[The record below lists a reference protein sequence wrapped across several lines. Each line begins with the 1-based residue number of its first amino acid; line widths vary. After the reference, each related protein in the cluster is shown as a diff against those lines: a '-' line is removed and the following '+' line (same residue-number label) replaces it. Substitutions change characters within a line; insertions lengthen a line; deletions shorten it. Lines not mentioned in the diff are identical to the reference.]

1 MVIRKLF
8 KFEGA
13 HIVRNCSS
21 HRCRENIHGHS
32 YIVEVFITSDKLDRG
47 YMVMDFVLLDKVKE
61 LVDSFDHT
69 YSLWQEESDELKTFV
84 YKYNRRVA
92 EIPVSPSAEGYAL
105 LFLYLI
111 DKILQNTEHKNGEGN
126 VQLSSVRVHE
136 TATGYAEAFREDLKL
151 VNFNVHNIRF
161 SEAIRE
167 EWKND
172 QWWEGIKIKDKNSET
187 HVCYIWR
194 RMVFSRSRKTRTV
207 NC

>member
-21 HRCRENIHGHS
+21 HRCRE
-32 YIVEVFITSDKLDRG
+32 ITSDKLDRG

-105 LFLYLI
+105 LFFYLI

-151 VNFNVHNIRF
+151 VNFNVHDIRF

-167 EWKND
+167 EWKNE
-172 QWWEGIKIKDKNSET
+172 QWWEGI
-187 HVCYIWR
+187 R
-194 RMVFSRSRKTRTV
+194 
-207 NC
+207 

>member
-1 MVIRKLF
+1 MIHVNQKVIQIRGGTHRAELF
-8 KFEGA
+8 FTSLSGEHSWTFIHRGSVY
-13 HIVRNCSS
+13 HVRQ
-21 HRCRENIHGHS
+21 
-32 YIVEVFITSDKLDRG
+32 VG

-69 YSLWQEESDELKTFV
+69 YSLWQEESDDLKTFI

-105 LFLYLI
+105 LLLYLI

-126 VQLSSVRVHE
+126 VRLSSVRVHE

-151 VNFNVHNIRF
+151 VNFNIHDIRF

-167 EWKND
+167 EWKD
-172 QWWEGIKIKDKNSET
+172 ELWWEEMKKDKN
-187 HVCYIWR
+187 
-194 RMVFSRSRKTRTV
+194 
-207 NC
+207 

>member
-1 MVIRKLF
+1 MLIRKLF

-69 YSLWQEESDELKTFV
+69 YSLWQEESDDLKTFI

-105 LFLYLI
+105 LLLYLI

-126 VQLSSVRVHE
+126 VRLSSVRVHE

-151 VNFNVHNIRF
+151 VNFNIHDIRF

-167 EWKND
+167 EWKD
-172 QWWEGIKIKDKNSET
+172 ELWWKEMKKDKN
-187 HVCYIWR
+187 
-194 RMVFSRSRKTRTV
+194 
-207 NC
+207 

>member
-1 MVIRKLF
+1 MLIRKLF

-69 YSLWQEESDELKTFV
+69 YSLWQEEPEELKNFI

-92 EIPVSPSAEGYAL
+92 EIPVSPSAEAVSYTHL
-105 LFLYLI
+105 TLPTI
-111 DKILQNTEHKNGEGN
+111 C
-126 VQLSSVRVHE
+126 SV
-136 TATGYAEAFREDLKL
+136 
-151 VNFNVHNIRF
+151 
-161 SEAIRE
+161 
-167 EWKND
+167 
-172 QWWEGIKIKDKNSET
+172 
-187 HVCYIWR
+187 
-194 RMVFSRSRKTRTV
+194 
-207 NC
+207 